1 MYSLARKVILLLFV
15 FQPTNLIACDIGI
28 LQIKFFDLHSKIKVE
43 VADSHQERKK
53 GLMFRDSL
61 DPDSGMLFVYDH
73 PQKVGFWMKNTL
85 VALDIVFADSKGTV
99 MRVAQNNKPLSLDVI
114 RGGENIQ
121 YVLEVNAGK
130 SEELNLFKGAKLY
143 HPAIYS
149 GLAEDC

>member
-61 DPDSGMLFVYDH
+61 DLHSGMLFVYDN
-73 PQKVGFWMKNTL
+73 PGKVGFWMKNTL
-85 VALDIVFADSKGTV
+85 I
-99 MRVAQNNKPLSLDVI
+99 PLSVAFIDEKQRI
-114 RGGENIQ
+114 INI
-121 YVLEVNAGK
+121 EKMK
-130 SEELNLFKGAKLY
+130 SSNTYIIILIFICYKFLSQ
-143 HPAIYS
+143 IVT
-149 GLAEDC
+149 